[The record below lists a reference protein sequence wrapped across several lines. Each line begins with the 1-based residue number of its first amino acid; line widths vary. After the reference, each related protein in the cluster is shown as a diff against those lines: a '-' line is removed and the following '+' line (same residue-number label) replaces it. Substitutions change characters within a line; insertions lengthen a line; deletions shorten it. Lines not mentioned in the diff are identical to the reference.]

1 MNLKDRQLSEKNIS
15 GQSRSPESLTDTMPI
30 SRQPSREQELLSRAQ
45 DTIRELT
52 EAVSSLQ
59 GQLETEK
66 SRTREAME
74 KISTLSSQNSMLLSG
89 AQEMRSTMEQLR
101 EELSSEQSL
110 NQRIAK
116 ENDDLRNGQG
126 LQTRESQD
134 RLQRENAA
142 LKGENDELREQVDL
156 SNVEAVA
163 SAQRSKED
171 LEKNYKTLIGL
182 IDKNNRQKMANAE
195 KKMREIGN
203 KNKQLLTRQRDMD
216 FATFM
221 TELLSLTCCC
231 ALNPVF
237 PSDLWVFIAKPF
249 IWIRGGSCFYAE
261 WLMNPFYCNL
271 LENSEIQYFSPGWGW
286 AFRILSVILVPALC
300 FAMVSA
306 VVALAHFWK
315 KEWCGLSTRIAYC
328 TLTILVGTALYQV
341 TSLNIILIF
350 FIVNL
355 LGLVMIMLID
365 VRLQND
371 RRRRK
376 WLYIKSLAPFETC
389 YKN

>member
-15 GQSRSPESLTDTMPI
+15 GQSRNPESLTDTMPV

-116 ENDDLRNGQG
+116 ENDNLRNGQG

-134 RLQRENAA
+134 RLQRENAD
-142 LKGENDELREQVDL
+142 LKAENDELREQVNL
-156 SNVEAVA
+156 SNVEAVQ
-163 SAQRSKED
+163 SALRSRED

-182 IDKNNRQKMANAE
+182 IDKNNRLKIADVE
-195 KKMREIGN
+195 KKMREIGCKIN
-203 KNKQLLTRQRDMD
+203 SFLQDNVT
-216 FATFM
+216 
-221 TELLSLTCCC
+221 
-231 ALNPVF
+231 
-237 PSDLWVFIAKPF
+237 
-249 IWIRGGSCFYAE
+249 WI
-261 WLMNPFYCNL
+261 
-271 LENSEIQYFSPGWGW
+271 
-286 AFRILSVILVPALC
+286 
-300 FAMVSA
+300 
-306 VVALAHFWK
+306 
-315 KEWCGLSTRIAYC
+315 
-328 TLTILVGTALYQV
+328 
-341 TSLNIILIF
+341 
-350 FIVNL
+350 
-355 LGLVMIMLID
+355 
-365 VRLQND
+365 LQH
-371 RRRRK
+371 
-376 WLYIKSLAPFETC
+376 L
-389 YKN
+389 